1 MKKILA
7 LIFLGLNLNANCQTV
22 GVEKTFFS
30 IQTGLAGIWINNET
44 KLSNSIALRSEIGI
58 EHDFFVGDQYDE
70 AGFILQ
76 PVLTLEP
83 RYYYNLEKRNSRGKK
98 TSKNSGNYL
107 SLKTS
112 YHPDWFVLNL
122 DENNT
127 KTADLSIIPT
137 WGIKRQIG
145 SNFTYEAGLGLG
157 YRIVYLKPNY
167 YNGSSQNVDDVSTN
181 RNQYTPYLHLR
192 IGYTF

>member
-7 LIFLGLNLNANCQTV
+7 LIFLGLNLNANCQTT

-30 IQTGLAGIWINNET
+30 IQTGLAGFWINNET

-58 EHDFFVGDQYDE
+58 EHDFFVGDQYDG

-76 PVLTLEP
+76 PVVTLEP
-83 RYYYNLEKRNSRGKK
+83 RYYYNLEKRNSSGKK

-122 DENNT
+122 DENIT

-145 SNFTYEAGLGLG
+145 SNFTYETGIGLG

-167 YNGSSQNVDDVSTN
+167 FNGSSQNVDDVSTN
-181 RNQYTPYLHLR
+181 RNQYSPYLHLR
-192 IGYTF
+192 VGYTF

>member
-1 MKKILA
+1 MKKNLA
-7 LIFLGLNLNANCQTV
+7 LIFLGLTLNANCQTI

-30 IQTGLAGIWINNET
+30 IQTGLAGIWINNES
-44 KLSNSIALRSEIGI
+44 KLSNTIALRSEIGI
-58 EHDFFVGDQYDE
+58 ERDFFVGDQYDG

-83 RYYYNLEKRNSRGKK
+83 RYYYNLEKRNSKGKK

-122 DENNT
+122 DENIT

-145 SNFTYEAGLGLG
+145 NNFTYETGLGLG

-167 YNGSSQNVDDVSTN
+167 YNGSSQNADDISTN

>member
-7 LIFLGLNLNANCQTV
+7 LLFLGLNLNANCQTV

-58 EHDFFVGDQYDE
+58 EYDFFVGDQYDG

-83 RYYYNLEKRNSRGKK
+83 RYYYNLEKRNSKGKK

-122 DENNT
+122 DENIT

-145 SNFTYEAGLGLG
+145 SNFTYETGLGLG

-167 YNGSSQNVDDVSTN
+167 YNGTSQNVDDVSTN

>member
-1 MKKILA
+1 MKKNLA

-30 IQTGLAGIWINNET
+30 IQTGLAGIWINNEA

-58 EHDFFVGDQYDE
+58 EHDFFVGDQYDV

-83 RYYYNLEKRNSRGKK
+83 RYYYNLEKRNYRGKK

-122 DENNT
+122 DENIT

-137 WGIKRQIG
+137 WGIRRQIG
-145 SNFTYEAGLGLG
+145 SNFTYETGLGFG

-167 YNGSSQNVDDVSTN
+167 YNGSSQNVDDVSKS